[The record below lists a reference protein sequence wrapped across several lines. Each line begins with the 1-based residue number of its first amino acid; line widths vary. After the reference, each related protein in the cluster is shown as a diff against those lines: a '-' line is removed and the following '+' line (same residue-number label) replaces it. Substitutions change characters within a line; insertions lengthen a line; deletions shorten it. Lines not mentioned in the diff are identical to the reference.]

1 MQNMK
6 LMPSCNLDSPGVR
19 NHIHCDDLFNKTHT
33 HTVKSRPNTPL
44 IQTEQF

>member
-1 MQNMK
+1 MK

-19 NHIHCDDLFNKTHT
+19 NHIHCNDLFKKNTHT